1 MADISKIT
9 LPNDQVQYNIKDA
22 QARNQISMLSN
33 HIIFSKTQPAS
44 GVQTAGD
51 IWVVIKESVIGQQED

>member
-1 MADISKIT
+1 MADISKII
-9 LPNDQVQYNIKDA
+9 LPNDEAQYNIKDS

-44 GVQTAGD
+44 NIQTAGD
-51 IWVVIKESVIGQQED
+51 IWVVIKESTVNQQEG

>member
-9 LPNDQVQYNIKDA
+9 LPNDEVQYNIKDSW
-22 QARNQISMLSN
+22 ARNQISALSN

-44 GVQTAGD
+44 NVQTAGD
-51 IWVVIKESVIGQQED
+51 IWVVIKELNINQQED